1 MLAVLAI
8 NKQLVID
15 KADTPLD
22 IRRKIKT
29 LAFAM
34 RKFHDVYNLPTIT
47 LPIEH
52 IFSDGVY
59 MRRCYHPAGIL
70 VVGKIIRQAH
80 IFLLLEG
87 QLTIVTE
94 DTGSKMYVAPAI
106 INVPAGIQKV
116 ALSHTDCQ
124 IATIHSITAGVG
136 YDISDVPLLEAGI
149 VAESYTVIGQEDPA
163 IDELNLLDLYQAEQ
177 QVGV

>member
-15 KADTPLD
+15 KADMPLD

-34 RKFHDVYNLPTIT
+34 RKFHDVYNLPTIN

-52 IFSDGVY
+52 IFSAGVY

-94 DTGSKMYVAPAI
+94 DIGSKTYVAPAI

-124 IATIHSITAGVG
+124 IATIHSVAAGVV
-136 YDISDVPLLEAGI
+136 YDISDVPLLEAGL
-149 VAESYTVIGQEDPA
+149 VADFYAEIGKEDPV
-163 IDELNLLDLYQAEQ
+163 IDDINLLDLYQEEAA
-177 QVGV
+177 